1 MSPSLVIN
9 QIDSDEFELVGEINE
24 FADFSPLRNAPPPLR
39 LNVSKVSRVNSIG
52 LRNFIKFLLD
62 AKFSSYEL
70 IDASIEVIDQINL
83 IPSILQSGGI
93 GTVISC
99 WAIFSCQTCGH
110 EESFI
115 VQHEEWEAN
124 TPRRRCPKC
133 SKSMEIYQ
141 SSYLDFTIP

>member
-1 MSPSLVIN
+1 MTPSLVIN

-24 FADFSPLRNAPPPLR
+24 FADFTPLRKAPTPLR

-52 LRNFIKFLLD
+52 LRNFIKFLVD
-62 AKFSSYEL
+62 SKFSSYEL
-70 IDASIEVIDQINL
+70 IDASVEVIDQINL
-83 IPSILQSGGI
+83 VPSILQAGGK

-115 VQHEEWEAN
+115 VQHEEWDAN
-124 TPRRRCPKC
+124 SPRRRCPKC
-133 SKSMEIYQ
+133 SKSMDICPKN
-141 SSYLDFTIP
+141 YLDFTIS